1 MKSEARGERRPTGI
15 VLAGGASRRMGTDK
29 AALELGGRTLLQHA
43 VDALERADVGSIVVV
58 GAADRSAP
66 TVRAT
71 VRAAV
76 HSIGPVR
83 FEVDAVPGE
92 GPLRGLAAGLAAA
105 AAPVALVVGVD
116 MPFVEPELLRLLAA
130 RAAGGAS
137 PLLPLHEGVPQP
149 LCSAWPSETLP
160 RIEALL
166 AAGERSILTAA
177 RALDAEFVPP
187 ADYAQIDPEGRSFW
201 SIDTPE
207 ALAAARAQAE
217 S

>member
-66 TVRAT
+66 TVRA
-71 VRAAV
+71 
-76 HSIGPVR
+76 SGPVR

-105 AAPVALVVGVD
+105 AAPLALVVGVD
-116 MPFVEPELLRLLAA
+116 MPFVDPELLRLLAA

-166 AAGERSILTAA
+166 AAGEPNSRAYWAA
-177 RALDAEFVPP
+177 EAV
-187 ADYAQIDPEGRSFW
+187 SFFT
-201 SIDTPE
+201 SPQ
-207 ALAAARAQAE
+207 L
-217 S
+217 SSPL